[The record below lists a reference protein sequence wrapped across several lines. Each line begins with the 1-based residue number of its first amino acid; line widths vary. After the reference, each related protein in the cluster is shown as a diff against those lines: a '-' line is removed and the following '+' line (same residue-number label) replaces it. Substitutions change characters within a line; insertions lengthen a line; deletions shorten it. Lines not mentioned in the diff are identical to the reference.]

1 MEMTSTSTSTS
12 ANTTPNRPP
21 HPLGQPSDVL
31 ALDVDVQL
39 CHLAN
44 PAVAVARL
52 LASEARALC
61 NVTGDES
68 RLNVEIALPSSQPAV
83 RATAEAWARWALHN
97 AGVRGEVSRT
107 APAD

>member
-1 MEMTSTSTSTS
+1 MTATETR
-12 ANTTPNRPP
+12 ANTTPDRPA
-21 HPLGQPSDVL
+21 HHLGPPSVVL
-31 ALDVDVQL
+31 TLEVDVHT

-68 RLNVEIALPSSQPAV
+68 RLQVQIALPNDKPGS

-97 AGVRGEVSRT
+97 AGVRGEVSE
-107 APAD
+107 AGAAA